1 MDHQTMHS
9 TLRKNPAR
17 QTCETI
23 IKRILMT
30 EVLEKGT
37 NRHFKQASDFMSYF
51 ESLYP
56 ASDSLAKQVQRAV
69 KSMNMPKDSN
79 GYFIINK
86 SREQLEQE
94 EDLRYLFQKAS
105 ASVEPLEEYETV
117 FLRADAKLASYL
129 MDTIEGSITFQDKY
143 ITMVKTSNGIL
154 FYTLNKPV
162 LVTLLNSL
170 IEL

>member
-1 MDHQTMHS
+1 
-9 TLRKNPAR
+9 
-17 QTCETI
+17 
-23 IKRILMT
+23 MT
-30 EVLEKGT
+30 EVLEKEQT
-37 NRHFKQASDFMSYF
+37 DTLSRLLISCLHF

>member
-9 TLRKNPAR
+9 TLRKNPSR

-37 NRHFKQASDFMSYF
+37 NRHF
-51 ESLYP
+51 LYP

>member
-1 MDHQTMHS
+1 MDNQTMHS
-9 TLRKNPAR
+9 TLRKNPSR

-129 MDTIEGSITFQDKY
+129 MV
-143 ITMVKTSNGIL
+143 TMVKTSNGIL

>member
-1 MDHQTMHS
+1 MKCRTSFHFQCWILCIEICDI
-9 TLRKNPAR
+9 LIRNP
-17 QTCETI
+17 CI
-23 IKRILMT
+23 RICI
-30 EVLEKGT
+30 G
-37 NRHFKQASDFMSYF
+37 
-51 ESLYP
+51 P

>member
-9 TLRKNPAR
+9 TLRKNPSR

-94 EDLRYLFQKAS
+94 KAS

>member
-1 MDHQTMHS
+1 MCGRGYYVCIWD
-9 TLRKNPAR
+9 
-17 QTCETI
+17 
-23 IKRILMT
+23 
-30 EVLEKGT
+30 
-37 NRHFKQASDFMSYF
+37 
-51 ESLYP
+51 
-56 ASDSLAKQVQRAV
+56 RAWMQ
-69 KSMNMPKDSN
+69 SCC
-79 GYFIINK
+79 
-86 SREQLEQE
+86 
-94 EDLRYLFQKAS
+94 YLFQKAS

>member
-1 MDHQTMHS
+1 
-9 TLRKNPAR
+9 
-17 QTCETI
+17 
-23 IKRILMT
+23 
-30 EVLEKGT
+30 
-37 NRHFKQASDFMSYF
+37 
-51 ESLYP
+51 
-56 ASDSLAKQVQRAV
+56 
-69 KSMNMPKDSN
+69 MNMPKDSN

-86 SREQLEQE
+86 SRRTVRTGRGSALSVS
-94 EDLRYLFQKAS
+94 KAP

-129 MDTIEGSITFQDKY
+129 MDTIEDSITFQDKY

>member
-9 TLRKNPAR
+9 TLRKNPSR

-37 NRHFKQASDFMSYF
+37 NRHLQASDFMSYF

-56 ASDSLAKQVQRAV
+56 ASDSLAQTGAKAV

-105 ASVEPLEEYETV
+105 ASVEP
-117 FLRADAKLASYL
+117 FRR
-129 MDTIEGSITFQDKY
+129 I
-143 ITMVKTSNGIL
+143 
-154 FYTLNKPV
+154 
-162 LVTLLNSL
+162 
-170 IEL
+170 

>member
-1 MDHQTMHS
+1 MCIRD
-9 TLRKNPAR
+9 
-17 QTCETI
+17 
-23 IKRILMT
+23 
-30 EVLEKGT
+30 
-37 NRHFKQASDFMSYF
+37 
-51 ESLYP
+51 SLYP

-129 MDTIEGSITFQDKY
+129 MDTIEGSITFQDNY

-154 FYTLNKPV
+154 FYTSVSYTHLNF
-162 LVTLLNSL
+162 LNCRVRDS
-170 IEL
+170 IVNGYAQNTKKYFAGTKFFNCINCKITKKHS